1 MKRILI
7 IDDEAMMR
15 NMLRQLLEREGYEV
29 FDASDGDEGLKIQM
43 QHPVELV
50 ITDLIMPEK
59 EGLETITEFKK
70 NYPDVKVI
78 AMSGGG
84 KIGPDNYLNLAEKF
98 GAQRTLTKP
107 FLMNELLEA
116 VGQLLD

>member
-1 MKRILI
+1 MKRILV

-59 EGLETITEFKK
+59 EGFETIKEIREQS
-70 NYPDVKVI
+70 PDTKVI
-78 AMSGGG
+78 AVSGGG
-84 KIGPDNYLNLAEKF
+84 GIEPRFYLHFAKES
-98 GAQRTLTKP
+98 GATRTLMKP
-107 FLMNELLEA
+107 FRRQELLAIVRE
-116 VGQLLD
+116 LMS